1 MQHQGH
7 VQMALRVLR
16 HGQNPQAAADA
27 PRWRVT
33 GGRGVALEPAV
44 DAGVVQAL
52 RARGH
57 DVRLESGH
65 GVFAF
70 GGAQLVL
77 RQDGHY
83 VAGSDPRKDGG
94 AVAF

>member
-1 MQHQGH
+1 MARFLLATMPITGH
-7 VQMALRVLR
+7 TTPGLPIA
-16 HGQNPQAAADA
+16 
-27 PRWRVT
+27 
-33 GGRGVALEPAV
+33 
-44 DAGVVQAL
+44 QAL
-52 RARGH
+52 VARGH
-57 DVRLESGH
+57 DVRVESGH